1 MSYYQFTCPKC
12 SSHSF
17 GTTLPQNIGKC
28 CGTIGRSICEFNF
41 TWSRDNE
48 SEYFETVT
56 QLGGQK
62 INKLYENR
70 ADKCKKYIQEN
81 KEFAPSKEYIPV
93 IRNSNFLRRQG
104 QHEYEFTI
112 EDIEKLHNIIKETSQ
127 YKSLYKRNL
136 KWRTYG
142 KYHDKNIAI
151 KSWIKVV
158 EETTKEYCKLINSP
172 KQTTCPK
179 GLRKELIQYIL
190 NKIYSEPVK
199 ENSHNPTLCIT
210 CQKNPKKP
218 KCTRCVEC
226 IQNTNPFTGIIK

>member
-12 SSHSF
+12 GSHSF

-48 SEYFETVT
+48 SEYFEIVT
-56 QLGGQK
+56 QLGGQR
-62 INKLYENR
+62 INKSYDNR
-70 ADKCKKYIQEN
+70 TDKYKKYIQEN
-81 KEFAPSKEYIPV
+81 KEFAPTKEYIPA
-93 IRNSNFLRRQG
+93 IRNSNFTKR
-104 QHEYEFTI
+104 YELSV
-112 EDIEKLHNIIKETSQ
+112 EKLHEIIKETEQ
-127 YKSLYKRNL
+127 YKSLYKLNL

-158 EETTKEYCKLINSP
+158 EETTRNYCKSINVP
-172 KQTTCPK
+172 KQAICPK
-179 GLRKELIQYIL
+179 ELRKELIQYIL
-190 NKIYSEPVK
+190 NKVYSEPVN
-199 ENSHNPTLCIT
+199 ENSHNPTLCVT

-218 KCTRCVEC
+218 GGSTRCVEC
-226 IQNTNPFTGIIK
+226 IRKTNPFTTMNDINNEKI